1 MSRKLAGLMVA
12 GVLIVGCSES
22 PPVPRNN
29 TVRSDTTASPAPSG
43 SFALEDFVVGDP
55 IRYDNLSIFPVSS
68 RVAKTE
74 DRYITLDEGLKAG
87 TVEIRE
93 LAATYEGQND
103 PGADAVNA
111 DTSTNV
117 NNDNGDTPAD
127 EQATRD
133 RRDGNAVLSAG
144 NDVNTL
150 IVVNNSDKPLYLM
163 PGEIIIGGSQDRTIA
178 NELVLAPHSSPTRIS
193 VFCVESGRWG
203 AKGAEETLAQIENAN
218 SSVASGGTVS
228 AALRVDYGASQ
239 LAQDADRG
247 KFVATVGHLS
257 KASRVAVQSDK
268 DQSAVWESVAIAN
281 NQSGLSP
288 DSGAFTANYVN
299 VDNIKKLEPYLEH
312 LQARVSKIDQVVG
325 VLVAINGKIE
335 TIDVFD
341 STPLFHKVWP
351 KLLKSYALDATNAQ
365 EAKNTTIADMKRAAA
380 ESFLAEALGA
390 NVASSESGQGVALT
404 RREGQHVLSFSSHIE
419 PAAAS
424 AGMGGM
430 GGVHF
435 SGYAK

>member
-22 PPVPRNN
+22 PPVPRNT
-29 TVRSDTTASPAPSG
+29 TVRSNTTATPASSG
-43 SFALEDFVVGDP
+43 SFALADFVVGEP
-55 IRYDNLSIFPVSS
+55 IRYENLSIFPVTS
-68 RVAKTE
+68 RAAKTE

-93 LAATYEGQND
+93 LAATYEGQQSSAPANANSND
-103 PGADAVNA
+103 
-111 DTSTNV
+111 
-117 NNDNGDTPAD
+117 GDTPD
-127 EQATRD
+127 ELPTDNRI
-133 RRDGNAVLSAG
+133 GSAVLSAG

-178 NELVLAPHSSPTRIS
+178 NELVLAAHSSPTRIP

-203 AKGAEETLAQIENAN
+203 EKGADETLAQIQNAN
-218 SSVASGGTVS
+218 SSPASALTVS
-228 AALRVDYGASQ
+228 AALPVDAGTGQ
-239 LAQDADRG
+239 LAKDADRG

-257 KASRVAVQSDK
+257 KASRVAVQSEK

-299 VDNIKKLEPYLEH
+299 IDNIKKLEPYLEH
-312 LQARVSKIDQVVG
+312 LQAPVSKIDQVVG

-365 EAKNTTIADMKRAAA
+365 EANDTKIADMKRAAA
-380 ESFLAEALGA
+380 ESFLAEAMGA
-390 NVASSESGQGVALT
+390 NVASSEAGQGVALT
-404 RREGQHVLSFSSHIE
+404 RREGQHVLSFSSHVE

>member
-29 TVRSDTTASPAPSG
+29 TVRSDTTASPATSG
-43 SFALEDFVVGDP
+43 SFALADFVVGDP
-55 IRYDNLSIFPVSS
+55 IRYENLSIFPVVS

-93 LAATYEGQND
+93 LAATYEGQQSF
-103 PGADAVNA
+103 DAANA
-111 DTSTNV
+111 TKED
-117 NNDNGDTPAD
+117 GDTPAD
-127 EQATRD
+127 EQPT
-133 RRDGNAVLSAG
+133 GNRIGSTVVSAG

-178 NELVLAPHSSPTRIS
+178 NELVLAPHSSPTRIP

-203 AKGAEETLAQIENAN
+203 EKGAEETLAQIQNAN
-218 SSVASGGTVS
+218 SLPASEGTVS
-228 AALRVDYGASQ
+228 AALRIDYGASQ

-257 KASRVAVQSDK
+257 KASRVAVQSEK

-312 LQARVSKIDQVVG
+312 LQGPVAKIDKVVG

-335 TIDVFD
+335 TMDVFD
-341 STPLFHKVWP
+341 STPLFQKVWP
-351 KLLKSYALDATNAQ
+351 KLLKSYALDATNGQQANDT
-365 EAKNTTIADMKRAAA
+365 KFADMKREAA

-390 NVASSESGQGVALT
+390 NVASSEAVQGVALT
-404 RREGQHVLSFSSHIE
+404 RREGQHVLSFSSHVE
-419 PAAAS
+419 PAAA

>member
-1 MSRKLAGLMVA
+1 MSRKLAGLVVA

-29 TVRSDTTASPAPSG
+29 LVRSDTTVSQVSSG
-43 SFALEDFVVGDP
+43 SFALADFVVGDP
-55 IRYDNLSIFPVSS
+55 IRYENLAIFPVTS

-93 LAATYEGQND
+93 LAATYEGQQST
-103 PGADAVNA
+103 DAANA
-111 DTSTNV
+111 NHDS
-117 NNDNGDTPAD
+117 GDTPAD

-133 RRDGNAVLSAG
+133 QSGGNAVLSAG

-178 NELVLAPHSSPTRIS
+178 NELVLAAHSSPTRIP

-203 AKGAEETLAQIENAN
+203 EKGADETLSQIENAN
-218 SSVASGGTVS
+218 SSPASEGTVS

-257 KASRVAVQSDK
+257 KASRVAVQSEK

-281 NQSGLSP
+281 SQSGVSP

-299 VDNIKKLEPYLEH
+299 VDNIKKLEPYLEN
-312 LQARVSKIDQVVG
+312 LLAPVSKIDQVVG

-351 KLLKSYALDATNAQ
+351 KLLKSYALDATNVQ
-365 EAKNTTIADMKRAAA
+365 EANGTKVADLKRDAA
-380 ESFLAEALGA
+380 EAFLAEALGA
-390 NVASSESGQGVALT
+390 NVASSEAGQGVALT
-404 RREGQHVLSFSSHIE
+404 RREGQHVLSFSSHVE
-419 PAAAS
+419 PAAGS

>member
-12 GVLIVGCSES
+12 GVLVVGCSES

-29 TVRSDTTASPAPSG
+29 SVRPNTTVSAAPTG
-43 SFALEDFVVGDP
+43 SFALEDFVVGEP
-55 IRYDNLSIFPVSS
+55 IRFENLSIFPVTS

-74 DRYITLDEGLKAG
+74 DRYITLDEGLRAG

-93 LAATYEGQND
+93 LAATYEGRQASDPVNTNSND
-103 PGADAVNA
+103 GDVPNEQPPLHQID
-111 DTSTNV
+111 NV
-117 NNDNGDTPAD
+117 G
-127 EQATRD
+127 
-133 RRDGNAVLSAG
+133 LSAG

-178 NELVLAPHSSPTRIS
+178 NELVLAAHSSPTRIP

-203 AKGAEETLAQIENAN
+203 EKGAEETLAQIENAN
-218 SSVASGGTVS
+218 SSPASEGTVS

-257 KASRVAVQSDK
+257 KASRVAVQSEK

-288 DSGAFTANYVN
+288 DSGAFTANYVSI
-299 VDNIKKLEPYLEH
+299 DNIKKLEPYLEH
-312 LQARVSKIDQVVG
+312 LQAPISKIDQVVG
-325 VLVAINGKIE
+325 VLVAVNGKIE

-341 STPLFHKVWP
+341 STPLFNKVWP

-365 EAKNTTIADMKRAAA
+365 EAKDAKAADIKREAA

-390 NVASSESGQGVALT
+390 NVASSEAGQGVALT
-404 RREGQHVLSFSSHIE
+404 RREGQHVLSFSAHVE
-419 PAAAS
+419 PAAAA